1 MAVCTQS
8 MATSLTPCEGR
19 LRGQFCHLPHPSL
32 PFTEPC
38 FTHGQDHSTERQSV
52 CTRCPILPRTRGV
65 GRASHYSHAKR
76 WLEKGTPS
84 VLCRPHPSPNSA
96 DAPECSV
103 PTIYTHGGRWKA
115 PRGSGLSHV
124 PHYDVPKG
132 LWLDGYQTHAPLLI
146 NESVLSLP
154 FKQHS
159 LSLHPHQSE
168 PQKGEGVRDRC

>member
-1 MAVCTQS
+1 M
-8 MATSLTPCEGR
+8 GR
-19 LRGQFCHLPHPSL
+19 ITALKGKACAPDAPSYL
-32 PFTEPC
+32 E
-38 FTHGQDHSTERQSV
+38 
-52 CTRCPILPRTRGV
+52 LV
-65 GRASHYSHAKR
+65 GWVEQAHYSHAKR

-124 PHYDVPKG
+124 PHYDVPKD

-168 PQKGEGVRDRC
+168 PQKGGVVRDRC